1 MKKSR
6 CDGGGSGS
14 GGDDHE
20 ALSPLCAKKAKVLSD
35 PDCDLLRRSQSLGSL
50 NDIPDSLCDE
60 DTKDGFD
67 EMFPQNPPAVTTAV
81 SDSITPLVLPH
92 PLVSPPKSKSSR
104 SPVAKSTP
112 SEYIISPRRA
122 GDSNGSL
129 GSEPQTPVIDGTD
142 PIEQLRELCG
152 AVVGSAELCGKRPQM
167 EDAHAI
173 VPSLAAYM
181 DEKSQDTETDAIN
194 YSAFCVLD
202 GHAGDRVSQYVVKY
216 LPLRLK
222 AEIGKF
228 EPKKD
233 VQKCENDGNRND
245 GDDHGDNNKHE
256 KAVVNALLNAYKI
269 VDDEVTELAKSAT
282 FKWKDGSTSITVLME
297 NTDMLYIANLG
308 DCRAVLASSS
318 NENEKITSTTTS
330 SPQHP
335 QMLSS
340 LRTAQ
345 SVVEKEDEEA
355 SSLNTKGSENAKLCA
370 IALSNDHHPSI
381 QEEAD
386 RIKKCGGYVSA
397 GRLMGIIEVS
407 RAFGDLRFRNSG
419 LISVPE
425 ITTHK
430 IDKKNDKFMII
441 ATDGI
446 WKVISNEMAVD
457 LVGEWLEKET
467 DVQSVAVKLIHKAY
481 SMGSTDNATVIIV
494 VFPPPSS

>member
-6 CDGGGSGS
+6 CDGGGGSG

-20 ALSPLCAKKAKVLSD
+20 GLSPLCTKKAKVLSD
-35 PDCDLLRRSQSLGSL
+35 TDGDLLRRSQSLGSL
-50 NDIPDSLCDE
+50 DDISDSLCDE

-81 SDSITPLVLPH
+81 SDSVAPLVPSH

-104 SPVAKSTP
+104 SPVAKSSP
-112 SEYIISPRRA
+112 GEYLISPRRG

-181 DEKSQDTETDAIN
+181 DEKSQDIEADVTN

-222 AEIGKF
+222 AEIGKV

-233 VQKCENDGNRND
+233 VQKRGNDGNCND
-245 GDDHGDNNKHE
+245 SDNHDDSNEHE

-318 NENEKITSTTTS
+318 NENEKISSTAPLS
-330 SPQHP
+330 QHP
-335 QMLSS
+335 RIVSS

-345 SVVEKEDEEA
+345 SVVEKEEEEA
-355 SSLNTKGSENAKLCA
+355 SSLNTRENENAKLCA

-457 LVGEWLEKET
+457 LVSEWLEKET